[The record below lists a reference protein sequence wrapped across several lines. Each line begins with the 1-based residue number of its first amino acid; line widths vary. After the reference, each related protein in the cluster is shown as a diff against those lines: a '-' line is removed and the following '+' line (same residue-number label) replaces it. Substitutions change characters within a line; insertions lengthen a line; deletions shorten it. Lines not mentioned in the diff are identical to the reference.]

1 VNGRHRRPEADS
13 LPGVDVAD
21 RLESGPVV
29 EAPGAVPTGQG
40 RHSGPA
46 GPAGPAGVAG
56 PARPAGP
63 GTTVRTTAAAMP
75 AVAAPPVTP
84 GSAPAAPGR
93 TVVARRDRA
102 SARAARRAAARR
114 RNLLVGGALA
124 AVLVLLVGG
133 WLVLRGGGGD
143 DVGTTGGGPPSQE
156 TLLVQVTDEDGT
168 AAASALTGVT
178 PSTGTGA
185 VVLVPSRL
193 LVDVAGTGDIPF
205 GETATL
211 PERSAPAQAL
221 TDLVGVRVDD
231 SWVLDR
237 TALAALVDAVGG
249 VDAAVD
255 VDVVETDK
263 DGNETVVVEAGNQE
277 LKGAAAAA
285 YATYLAED
293 EPEQARLA
301 RFDDVLTG
309 VLQAMPEDRVDVV
322 AALGK
327 AGDGSE
333 STLDAAALADRLL
346 QLRAAAEAD
355 ELVSDVLPVTE
366 IDTGSDTPSYGID
379 SGQVAA
385 MMRTRFPAALQQDAG
400 GEVLR
405 VLVENGVGTPGLVE
419 KARAKLVD
427 DGFRFV
433 NGGNAASFDFEES
446 AVIIPDGTEKSVA
459 RGRRVARSLGLP
471 DSSVTTSDRGQTVA
485 DVIVILGKD
494 FAP

>member
-1 VNGRHRRPEADS
+1 MSGRHRRPEAAA

-21 RLESGPVV
+21 RLEAGPVV
-29 EAPGAVPTGQG
+29 EAPGAVPAGHG
-40 RHSGPA
+40 RHA
-46 GPAGPAGVAG
+46 GHG
-56 PARPAGP
+56 
-63 GTTVRTTAAAMP
+63 
-75 AVAAPPVTP
+75 APPAPTRP
-84 GSAPAAPGR
+84 GSAVPPPTRADSAVGSATPAVPGSAAAAPGR

-102 SARAARRAAARR
+102 AARAARRAAARR
-114 RNLLVGGALA
+114 RNLLLGGAVA
-124 AVLVLLVGG
+124 AVLVLLLGG
-133 WLVLRGGGGD
+133 WLLLRGGGGD
-143 DVGTTGGGPPSQE
+143 DVGTTGGGPPTQK
-156 TLLVQVTDEDGT
+156 TLLVQVTGEDGT

-211 PERSAPAQAL
+211 PEPSAPAQAL

-231 SWVLDR
+231 SWELDR
-237 TALAALVDAVGG
+237 AALAALVDAVGG

-263 DGNETVVVEAGNQE
+263 DGSETVVVEAGNQE
-277 LKGAAAAA
+277 LKGSAAAA
-285 YATYLAED
+285 YATYLAEG

-309 VLQAMPEDRVDVV
+309 VLQAMPEDQGDVV
-322 AALGK
+322 AALDR
-327 AGDGSE
+327 AGDGSQ
-333 STLDAAALADRLL
+333 STLDAQALADRLL
-346 QLRAAAEAD
+346 QLRAAAEQD

-366 IDTGSDTPSYGID
+366 IDTGTDTPSYGID

-433 NGGNAASFDFEES
+433 NGGNAASFDFDES
-446 AVIIPDGTEKSVA
+446 AVIIPDGTAKSVA
-459 RGRRVARSLGLP
+459 RGQRVARSLGLP
-471 DSSVTTSDRGQTVA
+471 ESSVSTSDRGQTVA

>member
-1 VNGRHRRPEADS
+1 VSGRHRRPEADA

-21 RLESGPVV
+21 RLEPGPVV
-29 EAPGAVPTGQG
+29 DAPGAVPTGQG
-40 RHSGPA
+40 RHSGS
-46 GPAGPAGVAG
+46 GG
-56 PARPAGP
+56 
-63 GTTVRTTAAAMP
+63 TVRTAAAAMP
-75 AVAAPPVTP
+75 AVTAPPVAP

-114 RNLLVGGALA
+114 RNLIVGGAVA

-133 WLVLRGGGGD
+133 WLVLRGGGGN
-143 DVGTTGGGPPSQE
+143 DVDTTGGGPPTQK
-156 TLLVQVTDEDGT
+156 TLLVQVTGEDGT

-211 PERSAPAQAL
+211 PEPSAPAQAL

-263 DGNETVVVEAGNQE
+263 DGNETVVVEAGNQG

-309 VLQAMPEDRVDVV
+309 VLQAMPEDRADVV
-322 AALGK
+322 AALAK
-327 AGDGSE
+327 TGDGSE

-346 QLRAAAEAD
+346 QLRAAAEED

-366 IDTGSDTPSYGID
+366 IDTGSDTPSYGIEP
-379 SGQVAA
+379 GQVAA

-427 DGFRFV
+427 DGYRFV
-433 NGGNAASFDFEES
+433 NGGNAASFDFDES
-446 AVIIPDGTEKSVA
+446 AVIIPDGTAKSVA
-459 RGRRVARSLGLP
+459 RGQRVARSLGLP
-471 DSSVTTSDRGQTVA
+471 ASSVTTSDRGQTVA